1 MMTAKAAVA
10 VRTYA
15 LQLMSVWLLIIRTA
29 TTAALQDIIAIST
42 DASGT
47 QGFRAG
53 QLLSS

>member
-1 MMTAKAAVA
+1 MTAKAAVA